1 MVRGFP
7 NSWVSKESACNAGH
21 PGFIPGSGRS
31 NEEGLGYPLQYSW
44 ASLVAQLVKRSACNV
59 GDLGLSPWL
68 RRSPWRR
75 ERLATPVF
83 WPGEFHGLYYSPR
96 GRRVGHDWVT
106 FTFTNGHGII
116 PKVTKRVYI
125 RDTNSIQNNKVSLWL
140 TNAWNLLPRE
150 ATKENRDTE
159 ERARLTVFIS
169 ITYPFFQTNS
179 WRLPCQQFP

>member
-1 MVRGFP
+1 MWET
-7 NSWVSKESACNAGH
+7 WVWS
-21 PGFIPGSGRS
+21 RTT
-31 NEEGLGYPLQYSW
+31 
-44 ASLVAQLVKRSACNV
+44 
-59 GDLGLSPWL
+59 

-159 ERARLTVFIS
+159 ETARLSQYLYQLHIHSFKQTLEDCPANNSHSFLS
-169 ITYPFFQTNS
+169 HFPFY
-179 WRLPCQQFP
+179 LPFLLWNDFSFPLLSTKI